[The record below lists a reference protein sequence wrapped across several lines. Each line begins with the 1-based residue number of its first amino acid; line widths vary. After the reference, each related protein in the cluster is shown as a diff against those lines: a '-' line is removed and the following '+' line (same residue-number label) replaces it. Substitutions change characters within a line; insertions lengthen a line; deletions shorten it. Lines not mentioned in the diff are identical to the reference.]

1 MKRIGLM
8 VGAVAAAFA
17 FASPAHA
24 DFYSVTCGTLTS
36 TEIVCT
42 FDASSFGNL
51 FQNNNSA
58 DINVTGA
65 ISSASAT
72 FDNGINGGATSASVD
87 PDFTAT
93 QVDGI
98 GTFTVRS
105 DIDGT
110 PPQTDTITITV
121 LGTGLAIASN
131 GVVGPFGAH
140 ICLGGET
147 NGECSTTF
155 FTPPVPGPIVG
166 AGLPGLALACGG
178 LVAFARRRR
187 QKIV

>member
-1 MKRIGLM
+1 MKRIGLI
-8 VGAVAAAFA
+8 VGAAAAAFA
-17 FASPAHA
+17 FTSPAHA
-24 DFYSVTCGTLTS
+24 DFYSVTCNNS
-36 TEIVCT
+36 TTDLICV

-51 FQNNNSA
+51 FISA
-58 DINVTGA
+58 QAADLNVSGT
-65 ISSASAT
+65 ITTASAT
-72 FDNGINGGATSASVD
+72 FDNGGVGSATSITTAVD
-87 PDFTAT
+87 TGGT

-98 GTFTVRS
+98 GKFNITTDLQGS
-105 DIDGT
+105 
-110 PPQTDTITITV
+110 PPTTDTITIEV
-121 LGTGLAIASN
+121 IGTNLALASN

-140 ICLGGET
+140 ICLDGHAGEGCT
-147 NGECSTTF
+147 TTF